1 MHPEGLC
8 LGAANIPPNVTPRLF
23 STLAEVDRDQDRL
36 LDAPSEVAPLLALG
50 SIDTLRSALMSL
62 APNPAFRSQGLHNV
76 QHLGHFRQGWY
87 LPAPT
92 GLS

>member
-1 MHPEGLC
+1 VHPEGLC

-23 STLAEVDRDQDRL
+23 YTLAEVERDRL

-62 APNPAFRSQGLHNV
+62 APNPAFR
-76 QHLGHFRQGWY
+76 
-87 LPAPT
+87 A
-92 GLS
+92 